1 MKQWS
6 TLDGS
11 TNETKWELGFRS
23 EMHLF
28 SFADLKVRTIDVSH
42 DILFLAHRWASQDV
56 QSFKNKWWQ

>member
-1 MKQWS
+1 MI
-6 TLDGS
+6 
-11 TNETKWELGFRS
+11 WELGFRS
-23 EMHLF
+23 EIHLF